1 MAPTVH
7 KPVHMKT
14 KQQEVTATVSSAEIH
29 ITCCLMNIDI
39 IDDNNEKTRPI
50 YSKNIM
56 NQISHWQNRRKFSLF
71 NYIIV
76 L

>member
-7 KPVHMKT
+7 KPVHVKT
-14 KQQEVTATVSSAEIH
+14 KQQEVIATVSLADIH

-50 YSKNIM
+50 YTKKI
-56 NQISHWQNRRKFSLF
+56 L
-71 NYIIV
+71 
-76 L
+76 